1 MTIVKEM
8 KTKTEL
14 AIVTRVNRND
24 RTLNEADENY
34 NNIVIDKN
42 YGYHD
47 RSRAPFHAL
56 ENNLDVS
63 NSMMNNKV
71 SNYNTKVTPMAKLH
85 KSFKITTK
93 KENHNPHKMNNKIN
107 PNNTSFNSWIN
118 GNSLNRAS
126 FHKIHPKNYLCEIEV
141 NQNDRSQ
148 GKISSK
154 CD

>member
-1 MTIVKEM
+1 MKIGVARLTIVKEM

-107 PNNTSFNSWIN
+107 PNNTSFNS
-118 GNSLNRAS
+118 
-126 FHKIHPKNYLCEIEV
+126 
-141 NQNDRSQ
+141 
-148 GKISSK
+148 
-154 CD
+154 